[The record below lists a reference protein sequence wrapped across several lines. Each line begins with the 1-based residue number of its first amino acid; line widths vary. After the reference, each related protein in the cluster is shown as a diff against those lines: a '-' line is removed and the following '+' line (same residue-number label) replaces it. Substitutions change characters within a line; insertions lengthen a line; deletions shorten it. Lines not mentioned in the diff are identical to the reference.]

1 MARIRSIKP
10 GFFLN
15 EDLASLPF
23 QWRLL
28 FVGLWTQADRE
39 GRLEDRPL
47 RLKASLFPY
56 DDLNID
62 DGLGCLANAGLII
75 RYERDTQ
82 KLIAIPTWTRHQMPH
97 RMEPPSELL
106 GPNGERDELGHAPNE
121 KRRHA
126 IYERDRHR
134 CLYCDRNLKNDVRAR
149 CVDHVIPIARGGSHN
164 DLNLVTACKPCNAK
178 KNDKTPAEAG
188 LRWPDGYGECLDD
201 QGVDGTVNG
210 QRTSVPLGR
219 EGKGVDPDQ
228 GRSTSAGA
236 LRARFE
242 RFWVEYPKKVGKD
255 AAWKEWLKRSPNDAL
270 TDQMIDVVRSQVASE
285 QWLKDGGQFIP
296 HPRTWLHQGRWQDEV
311 ESPSPDARQS
321 APDYIEDVGYCFHSP
336 KCTESDVCRAKR
348 AAERTA
354 S

>member
-39 GRLEDRPL
+39 GRLEDRPQ
-47 RLKASLFPY
+47 RLKAALFPY

-62 DGLGCLANAGLII
+62 DGLSSLVNVGLII
-75 RYERDTQ
+75 RYDGNGQR
-82 KLIAIPTWTRHQMPH
+82 LISIPTWSKHQQPH
-97 RMEPPSELL
+97 IRESASDLP
-106 GPNGERDELGHAPNE
+106 GPDASTVLAPD
-121 KRRHA
+121 KP
-126 IYERDRHR
+126 
-134 CLYCDRNLKNDVRAR
+134 V
-149 CVDHVIPIARGGSHN
+149 GS
-164 DLNLVTACKPCNAK
+164 
-178 KNDKTPAEAG
+178 
-188 LRWPDGYGECLDD
+188 
-201 QGVDGTVNG
+201 
-210 QRTSVPLGR
+210 
-219 EGKGVDPDQ
+219 GKGADPDQDQ